1 MNNVEFGEILSG
13 IWDSSEYHDMM
24 VSRKKRERKKLV
36 ASVLTLTVISAFLV
50 ISIAIFA
57 ANSRKTDM
65 MFSHFGF
72 EQSVIKVGNKY
83 YLFYTGDKNPLY
95 GEYNGRKYFLGDYK
109 SLDFEKVDDFLNE
122 RTVAY
127 KQVVEE
133 YGDYSYT
140 VETGEVIITYFNDA
154 DVINAKIEEKMS
166 ADSIRL
172 VSANENDVEGK
183 SLMGNILTLY
193 VFEESGGDVLFIPAR
208 YPSSV
213 RFYVAAEK
221 VNVEIEEKTGEVFY
235 GEIINQ

>member
-1 MNNVEFGEILSG
+1 MNNVEFGEVLSK
-13 IWDSSEYHDMM
+13 IWNSSEYHDMM
-24 VSRKKRERKKLV
+24 VAQKKKERRMLI
-36 ASVLTLTVISAFLV
+36 ASVLTMVAVFFVISV
-50 ISIAIFA
+50 TIFA

-72 EQSVIKVGNKY
+72 EQSVIKVGNTY
-83 YLFYTGDKNPLY
+83 YLLYTGDKKPLC
-95 GEYNGRKYFLGDYK
+95 GEYNGKKYYLGDYK
-109 SLDFEKVDDFLNE
+109 SIDFEKVDNILNE
-122 RTVAY
+122 RTAAY
-127 KQVVEE
+127 KKVVEE

-140 VETGEVIITYFNDA
+140 VETDGIIITHFNDA
-154 DVINAKIEEKMS
+154 DVINAKIAEKMS

-193 VFEESGGDVLFIPAR
+193 VFEESGGDVLFVPAR

-221 VNVEIEEKTGEVFY
+221 INAEIEEKTGEVFY
-235 GEIINQ
+235 GEILNR